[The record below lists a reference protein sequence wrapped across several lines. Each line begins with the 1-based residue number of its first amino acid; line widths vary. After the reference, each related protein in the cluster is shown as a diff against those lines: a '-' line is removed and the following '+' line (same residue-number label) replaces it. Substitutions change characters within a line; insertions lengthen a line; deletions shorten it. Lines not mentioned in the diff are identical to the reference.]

1 MPLPEKRDHRITLPD
16 AVELARQHRK
26 DHPKDP
32 KAHFFH
38 RAAFDTLLGQL
49 GAAGIR
55 IYRGK
60 GKGGE
65 HHLVMVAV
73 DGSGEDMTA
82 NAAVMEQ
89 CLPCPPWCSV
99 DSPLLK

>member
-1 MPLPEKRDHRITLPD
+1 MALPEKRDHRIPLND

-26 DHPKDP
+26 DHPKEP

-38 RAAFDTLLGQL
+38 REAFDALLKQP

-73 DGSGEDMTA
+73 DGTGEDMTTGA
-82 NAAVMEQ
+82 TIMEQ
-89 CLPCPPWCSV
+89 DLPCPPFCPPA
-99 DSPLLK
+99 SPLSA

>member
-1 MPLPEKRDHRITLPD
+1 MALPEKRDHRIALTD
-16 AVELARQHRK
+16 AVELTRQHRK
-26 DHPKDP
+26 DHPKEP

-38 RAAFDTLLGQL
+38 REAFDALLKQS

-60 GKGGE
+60 GKEGT

-82 NAAVMEQ
+82 TAMEY
-89 CLPCPPWCSV
+89 CIPCPPFCGAS
-99 DSPLLK
+99 SPLLG